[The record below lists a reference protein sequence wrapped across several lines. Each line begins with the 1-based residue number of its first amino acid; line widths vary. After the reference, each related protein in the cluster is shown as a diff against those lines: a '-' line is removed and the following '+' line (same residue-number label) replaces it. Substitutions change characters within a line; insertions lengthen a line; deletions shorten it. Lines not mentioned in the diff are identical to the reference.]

1 MRGFRLLSS
10 LSDPREKRFSLVAS
24 PFLASVAADTEASSR
39 TRERNLLVPR
49 VGAAALRYRNRPKIT
64 VFVSGQK
71 PYPALTP
78 SGMV

>member
-10 LSDPREKRFSLVAS
+10 LNDPREKRFSLAAS
-24 PFLASVAADTEASSR
+24 PFLASAAADTEASSR
-39 TRERNLLVPR
+39 TRERKP
-49 VGAAALRYRNRPKIT
+49 GAERNRPKIT

-71 PYPALTP
+71 PYPALTL